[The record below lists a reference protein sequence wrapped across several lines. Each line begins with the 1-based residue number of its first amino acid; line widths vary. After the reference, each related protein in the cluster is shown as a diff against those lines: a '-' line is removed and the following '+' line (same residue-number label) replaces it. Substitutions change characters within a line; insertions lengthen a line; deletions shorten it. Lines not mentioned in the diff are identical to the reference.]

1 LRWWYELRLFAF
13 QADKLGCRAGA
24 GQTLPRLL
32 DDDNVVL
39 HRRHRPLEKHLER
52 TVKSSLA
59 FRIFDYQVRLSLMK
73 IGRQKGGLQQLQQ
86 Q

>member
-1 LRWWYELRLFAF
+1 LWWWYELHLFAF
-13 QADKLGCRAGA
+13 QADKLGCRVGA

-32 DDDNVVL
+32 DDDSAVL
-39 HRRHRPLEKHLER
+39 HRRRRPLEKHLER
-52 TVKSSLA
+52 IVKSSPA
-59 FRIFDYQVRLSLMK
+59 FGILDYQVRLSLMK